1 MQKTNTLNT
10 ESDPSISVD
19 LTQCRSILSK
29 YTQATHADLIPIL
42 QQIQDVYGYL
52 PKDALIETSART
64 RIPLSKIYGVVT
76 FYSQFY
82 LEPRGKHTIKVC
94 TGTACHIKG
103 APDIKKKISEVLQIH
118 EGETTPDYKFTY
130 KPVACVGTCFL
141 APVMMIDDR
150 YYGKLTTEKTEAILK
165 SY

>member
-1 MQKTNTLNT
+1 MHKTVTVNK
-10 ESDPSISVD
+10 ESTPVVD
-19 LTQCRSILSK
+19 LAKCRAILSK
-29 YTQATHADLIPIL
+29 YNNADLIPIL
-42 QQIQDVYGYL
+42 QQVQDAYGYL
-52 PKDALIETSART
+52 PRNALEEITARA

-76 FYSQFY
+76 FYAQFS

-103 APDIKKKISEVLQIH
+103 APDIKKKITEVIQIN
-118 EGETTPDYKFTY
+118 EGQTTQDYKFTY
-130 KPVACVGTCFL
+130 EPVACLGTCFL

-150 YYGKLTTEKTEAILK
+150 YYGKLTIEKTETILK